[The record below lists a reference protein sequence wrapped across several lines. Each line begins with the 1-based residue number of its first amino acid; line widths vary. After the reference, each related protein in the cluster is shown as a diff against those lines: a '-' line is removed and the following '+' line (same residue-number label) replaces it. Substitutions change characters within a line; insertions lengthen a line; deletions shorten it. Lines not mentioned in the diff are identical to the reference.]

1 MFVLR
6 DSLGIVVR
14 ELARIA
20 PEPRSE
26 EISLLWCLF
35 FSELCLRQLVL
46 GIVVLAI
53 AACGSSNTTPTGT
66 KPPPPTASTFDTLSQ
81 GSVPASGGT
90 ITVNKSG
97 DPLNG
102 LTMTVPSGAFSGA
115 LTVTIGSSTNKNL
128 PTANGIVPIS
138 PVVHVVTSAGGY
150 AKGAITFKVPVTV
163 ATGTFPVVVLYDSVT
178 KAIEPMTTIAYDGSS
193 VTAIT
198 GHLSQAS
205 AASVSADQVRGR
217 VHAMASG
224 GSSDS
229 LSVSFGVY
237 AIPTAV
243 LNQDWDTHYRP
254 GTNDWE
260 MPAFPTEAAP
270 ASTLLG
276 VAATE
281 LWYFN
286 AKPSTT
292 PLHGRFAAVRNAPL
306 SDTIGFHWTSLI
318 DGQVSN
324 QVNSYLSSAY
334 KSVTQGVADRDSLQ
348 FNQIRASFA
357 LGTLNGGAPLP
368 VLVDLQSSAINGF
381 YFLIAYRATG
391 KQIYVGD
398 PISPGDSSRFLQ
410 LVGSGMT
417 PYVNPL
423 YKAGVSF
430 TTPLATPLGLA
441 IPLAPL
447 ASSYTDATA
456 GTAGASLFPTS
467 GFYTWSGPL
476 FDTMYVVDT
485 LRFWAQ
491 CATCQYGFTST
502 LSPSP
507 SGNVESSYNIYRLS
521 GGVVTDSNGG
531 LGANGL
537 LTTSTS
543 FTPGTQATFG
553 LPLSSADAA
562 GTTSA
567 SGARRW
573 LDWHQFTI
581 TNLQVTISPTALQ
594 AVKSSPQTLQVSV
607 SPTLLPADVAYQWNF
622 GDSTPNVTV
631 QNSPSVQHA
640 FAKTGTLP
648 TTVKIIDNRNTQ
660 VIAQGNTTVT
670 VTDQVEVWSITS
682 LRYLYTLVNGVQGH
696 AGDPGVPND
705 TLVIVVNL
713 TPNPTLVALNGPPF
727 PNANYPQA
735 GFAFVRPSTGP
746 LDWANFPPDPLA
758 ISTAAAPYDVIGYS
772 NIGTDTSGT
781 ITGQVIVS
789 KTDSG
794 ATNIGH
800 TVSLAKK
807 GATLSGY
814 IRFQY
819 TVPIN
824 GVPTT
829 NVLVDSVIAQRVS
842 P

>member
-1 MFVLR
+1 
-6 DSLGIVVR
+6 
-14 ELARIA
+14 
-20 PEPRSE
+20 
-26 EISLLWCLF
+26 
-35 FSELCLRQLVL
+35 
-46 GIVVLAI
+46 
-53 AACGSSNTTPTGT
+53 
-66 KPPPPTASTFDTLSQ
+66 
-81 GSVPASGGT
+81 
-90 ITVNKSG
+90 
-97 DPLNG
+97 
-102 LTMTVPSGAFSGA
+102 MTVPSGAFSGA

-507 SGNVESSYNIYRLS
+507 SGNVESSFNIYTLS
-521 GGVVTDSNGG
+521 GGLVTDSVGF
-531 LGANGL
+531 LGAQGL
-537 LTTSTS
+537 LV
-543 FTPGTQATFG
+543 
-553 LPLSSADAA
+553 SSASVAPGAQRSLGIPLDAA
-562 GTTSA
+562 GAAGMVPTTG
-567 SGARRW
+567 GAAGRW

-581 TNLQVTISPTALQ
+581 ANLHGTVTAPAGGIL
-594 AVKSSPQTLQVSV
+594 VNSSDTLQLSFQ
-607 SPTLLPADVAYQWNF
+607 PNLLPANVAYEWSF
-622 GDSTPNVTV
+622 GDSTPTVTV
-631 QNSPSVQHA
+631 QNNPVVQHTYTA
-640 FAKTGTLP
+640 GGPRTL
-648 TTVKIIDNRNTQ
+648 TIKAIDNRNKQ
-660 VIAQGNTTVT
+660 VIARVDTTLNGANVELWRIQSFTWLHTLIDGAISDTASAKLAFDIQPNTV
-670 VTDQVEVWSITS
+670 
-682 LRYLYTLVNGVQGH
+682 
-696 AGDPGVPND
+696 
-705 TLVIVVNL
+705 
-713 TPNPTLVALNGPPF
+713 PTLVALNGPPF
-727 PNANYPQA
+727 PNSNYPEA
-735 GFAFVRPSTGP
+735 GFAFAS
-746 LDWANFPPDPLA
+746 PPDSAQQFAQVAPIPLA
-758 ISTAAAPYDVIGYS
+758 ISGAVAPIDVFAYS
-772 NIGTDTSGT
+772 NTGTATSGT
-781 ITGQVIVS
+781 ITGKAIQSV
-789 KTDSG
+789 TQG
-794 ATNIGH
+794 GGLTNGGF
-800 TVSLAKK
+800 TVNLIKK
-807 GATLSGY
+807 GTILSGY
-814 IRFQY
+814 ITLQG
-819 TVPIN
+819 TVPIK
-824 GVPTT
+824 GVQTT
-829 NVLVDSVIAQRVS
+829 IVAVDTIVAVRV